1 DCFWLKA
8 NEPSVSW
15 NLCIGGQ
22 RPTGEDATNEVTY
35 LCLSAAERLR
45 LQKPNLSFRWH
56 SGTPDSALKRALQVV
71 RLGTGFPAIYND
83 ESLVPA
89 LTAIGVTLEDARDY
103 AMGGCSEVSV
113 CAKSHYGNEDGDI
126 SITKPLEYALHNGFC
141 VMHKCREGAETGDVA
156 TFKTFDDVLTAY
168 KRQVE
173 FCIALLARYCNLG
186 QQARAEH
193 APRLVKTLL
202 TDDCL
207 ERAQTIDEGGARYNG
222 GQFFVIGLANAADS
236 LAAIKK
242 VVFEEKRL
250 SLSDLV
256 AILDRN
262 FEGHEPLRQQLLNA
276 VPKFG
281 NDDPY
286 VDSLMADIAAHC
298 FTTIKQQR
306 AWRGGVYG
314 ANVIVLERNIIF
326 GKSLAATPDGR
337 LAGSPVSDS
346 IGPMQGADRQGPT
359 ATINS
364 IGRIDQTLAPGGV
377 ILNLKFSP
385 KALEGE
391 DGLDKLA
398 ALLKRYFALKGQQ
411 VQITVVDKATLLA
424 AQREPHNY
432 RHLLVRVGGFSGRF
446 VDFSD
451 ELQRQ
456 VIARTEHAL

>member
-1 DCFWLKA
+1 
-8 NEPSVSW
+8 
-15 NLCIGGQ
+15 
-22 RPTGEDATNEVTY
+22 
-35 LCLSAAERLR
+35 
-45 LQKPNLSFRWH
+45 
-56 SGTPDSALKRALQVV
+56 
-71 RLGTGFPAIYND
+71 
-83 ESLVPA
+83 
-89 LTAIGVTLEDARDY
+89 
-103 AMGGCSEVSV
+103 
-113 CAKSHYGNEDGDI
+113 
-126 SITKPLEYALHNGFC
+126 
-141 VMHKCREGAETGDVA
+141 
-156 TFKTFDDVLTAY
+156 
-168 KRQVE
+168 
-173 FCIALLARYCNLG
+173 
-186 QQARAEH
+186 
-193 APRLVKTLL
+193 
-202 TDDCL
+202 
-207 ERAQTIDEGGARYNG
+207 
-222 GQFFVIGLANAADS
+222 
-236 LAAIKK
+236 
-242 VVFEEKRL
+242 
-250 SLSDLV
+250 
-256 AILDRN
+256 N